1 MISFC
6 ILQVRF
12 HFSTKIIN
20 KGQDGKVEEG
30 EVIDDSHNYDQPVE
44 ILIGKQFKLE
54 VWETI
59 IQSMA
64 INEVAEY
71 QVDKNVKEKHINL
84 LFQINY

>member
-1 MISFC
+1 MK
-6 ILQVRF
+6 F

-20 KGQDGKVEEG
+20 KGIDGKVEEG
-30 EVIDDSHNYDQPVE
+30 DVIDDSHNYEQPIE

-54 VWETI
+54 VWETV

-71 QVDKNVKEKHINL
+71 QVDKNVRIKYNNL
-84 LFQINY
+84 LCL